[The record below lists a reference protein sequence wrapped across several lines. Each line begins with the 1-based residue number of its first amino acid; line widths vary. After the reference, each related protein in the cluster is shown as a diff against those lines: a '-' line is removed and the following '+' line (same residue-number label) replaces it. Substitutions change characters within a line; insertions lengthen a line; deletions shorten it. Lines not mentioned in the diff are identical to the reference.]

1 MTADLGHHY
10 IAGAWRSDA
19 PHGSHP
25 VENPS
30 DGSVIGTAPDGSAEL
45 AREAVMAARTTFA
58 TTDWASNPRH
68 RAAALLEFADILE
81 SRADAIA
88 ALMARENGKL
98 LAQARLRAHRT
109 VRTACGSLALWAC
122 GSGRRRPLHVAGD
135 QLHPHGRLG
144 QQAVR
149 PGARSRSAGV
159 RGEPHARGR
168 AHARADRCALHNIN
182 KVPSRLRRHTG
193 PL

>member
-30 DGSVIGTAPDGSAEL
+30 DRSVIGTAPDGSAEL
-45 AREAVMAARTTFA
+45 AREAVIAARTAFA
-58 TTDWASNPRH
+58 TTDWASNPRQ

-98 LAQARLRAHRT
+98 LAQAR
-109 VRTACGSLALWAC
+109 SF
-122 GSGRRRPLHVAGD
+122 
-135 QLHPHGRLG
+135 
-144 QQAVR
+144 AVFR
-149 PGARSRSAGV
+149 FGIFQ
-159 RGEPHARGR
+159 
-168 AHARADRCALHNIN
+168 NN
-182 KVPSRLRRHTG
+182 KLLRRDLAGQCHFQRQCAHFLRHANRMTTRHG
-193 PL
+193 SMCLATADENI